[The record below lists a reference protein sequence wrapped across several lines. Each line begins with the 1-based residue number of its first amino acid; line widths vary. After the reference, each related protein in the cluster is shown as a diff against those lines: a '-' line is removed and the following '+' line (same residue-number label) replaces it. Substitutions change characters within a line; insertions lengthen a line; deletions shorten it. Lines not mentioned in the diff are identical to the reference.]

1 MKIYVDTTI
10 MQIITL
16 DILND
21 IIAAG
26 NKLCFTNTIVDMKLI
41 RKNPE
46 WLESQIKAGT
56 VFIECWSSEKKA
68 SPADCL
74 DEMVSKPFFWT
85 SFNLETK
92 PCTSW
97 EAVYEQLKPEYYF
110 KHSDNVFN
118 PLNNAKYSQFLI
130 DTWKDVDKIAS
141 LVIEYGLGKGSWPM
155 GKWSKPI
162 PISRKTASALGVN
175 HETATR
181 TEIYQAVS
189 KTGKWEEFS
198 VYNAGYCRGIAQQ
211 HCCQAILNATGS
223 ISVIPNE

>member
-10 MQIITL
+10 MQVITL

-56 VFIECWSSEKKA
+56 VFIECWSSEEKA
-68 SPADCL
+68 TPAACL

-92 PCTSW
+92 PCTSF
-97 EAVYEQLKPEYYF
+97 EAVYDQLRPEGYSINGPWGSESIPSKRYRLLV
-110 KHSDNVFN
+110 DNWQ
-118 PLNNAKYSQFLI
+118 S
-130 DTWKDVDKIAS
+130 VDKIAS

>member
-41 RKNPE
+41 RQNPE
-46 WLESQIKAGT
+46 WLEAQIKAGT

-68 SPADCL
+68 SPAACL

-85 SFNLETK
+85 SFNVETS
-92 PCTSW
+92 PCTSF
-97 EAVYEQLKPEYYF
+97 EAVYEQLDVNYYIMKTNINIFSPEFAEYHRF
-110 KHSDNVFN
+110 RLDN
-118 PLNNAKYSQFLI
+118 
-130 DTWKDVDKIAS
+130 WMHVDKIAS
-141 LVIEYGLGKGSWPM
+141 LVIEYGLSKGSWPM
-155 GKWSKPI
+155 GKWSKPT
-162 PISRKTASALGVN
+162 PISRKTASVLGIK
-175 HETATR
+175 HKTATR
-181 TEIYQAVS
+181 SEIYQAAS

-198 VYNAGYCRGIAQQ
+198 VYNTGYCKSIAQQ